1 MHFHRHTNFLVKL
14 QCSIFFSGPQLNVDS
29 DDEDTPFEDSDNDDS
44 NFDEE
49 TIDSDAPSPSDAEVP
64 FFVRQP
70 SPIPRSFVSEK
81 DKNARFVVADFVSS
95 ESHFSKGQLI
105 SECPLDVLNFPKKNL
120 L

>member
-1 MHFHRHTNFLVKL
+1 MFY
-14 QCSIFFSGPQLNVDS
+14 FFSGPQLNVDS

-49 TIDSDAPSPSDAEVP
+49 TIDSDAPSPSDTEVP

-95 ESHFSKGQLI
+95 ESRFSKGQLI
-105 SECPLDVLNFPKKNL
+105 SECPFDVLNFPKNLRKNL
-120 L
+120 TNFCPRI